1 MPSPPGVYRVELT
14 PAAARALRKLT
25 AEIRRRIARRID
37 ALATQPRAA
46 DAAKIE
52 GGEGLLRVRVGDYR
66 IIYTVH
72 DDVLLI
78 LVVRIGHRTDIYKAL
93 RRR

>member
-46 DAAKIE
+46 DTTKIE
-52 GGEGLLRVRVGDYR
+52 GDEDLFRVRVGDTR
-66 IIYTVH
+66 IIYTVR
-72 DDVLLI
+72 DDVLLVP
-78 LVVRIGHRTDIYKAL
+78 VVRIGHRSDVYKAM

>member
-1 MPSPPGVYRVELT
+1 MPSPPKAYRVELA

-25 AEIRRRIARRID
+25 AEVRRRIARRID
-37 ALATQPRAA
+37 ALAAQPRAA
-46 DAAKIE
+46 DATKIE
-52 GGEGLLRVRVGDYR
+52 GGDGLFRVRVGDYR

-72 DDVLLI
+72 DDVLLV
-78 LVVRIGHRTDIYKAL
+78 LVVRIGHRSDIYKAM